1 MKIYRHENKYLIS
14 EGTARLIENKLV
26 RLLRKDRNQIGNS
39 YRIRSLYFD
48 DAYFSSYRENEAGV
62 DDRKKI
68 RIRVYDDPSRLIRLE
83 IKYKLKSKVYKES
96 CILKEPLF
104 WQIINHELR
113 FKEDYPQALRL
124 FYLETMLYDLRPSII
139 VEYERST
146 FVSRIG
152 NVRVTLDRNIS
163 YSSDIYDFLEPEI
176 ALTPLLPAGQQV
188 LEVKYDEFLPEII
201 AQTIETGELSQTTFS
216 KFYLSF
222 MAAKGEHQIC

>member
-1 MKIYRHENKYLIS
+1 MKIYRHERKYLIS
-14 EGTARLIENKLV
+14 EATARLIEHKLV
-26 RLLRKDRNQIGNS
+26 RLLKKDRNQIGNS

-48 DAYFSSYRENEAGV
+48 DAYYSSYRENDAGV

-68 RIRVYDDPSRLIRLE
+68 RIRVYDDPRHLIRLE

-96 CILKEPLF
+96 CVLKEELF
-104 WQIINHELR
+104 WQMLNCNLR
-113 FKEDYPQALRL
+113 FSESFPKALRL
-124 FYLETMLYDLRPSII
+124 FYLETMLYNLRPTVI

-152 NVRVTLDRNIS
+152 NVRVTVDRNIA
-163 YSSDIYDFLEPEI
+163 YSTDFHSFLDKEI
-176 ALTPLLPAGQQV
+176 ALTPLLPAGQHV
-188 LEVKYDEFLPEII
+188 LEVKYDELLPELI

-222 MAAKGEHQIC
+222 MAAKGEHQI